1 MSVVWKSARK
11 PRLNPVK
18 PRGGFTLVELMVVV
32 VIIVILIGLVLP
44 AITGVRTRAREAQVT
59 NDISQLEKAITAFK
73 VDYGIDPP
81 SQITLFAAQAD
92 WDNPMLAN
100 SIRSKGLIKQI
111 WPRFNFANCGG
122 ASTGTTFAVPG
133 VPTQLNLGSGMPTQI
148 NLNGAECLVFFLGG
162 MVDTTSGAFVGF
174 AKDDTQPFAPRSGA
188 AGITNRVGPF
198 FEFAGALKIP
208 VSTTAGDSNWS
219 GRMTDKDNDWLPE
232 YKDPLPQQT
241 MPYVYFSAAS
251 GSYRTAPTTAGMAI
265 SMSNPW
271 VNTDNRDA
279 AMSSYTLMNYAYYV
293 SFNPTVSPV
302 MSAPHRPKGYQIISP
317 GSDAT
322 YGTGGLFNPDSTSS
336 LSTFDRDNITNFH
349 SGRLAN

>member
-1 MSVVWKSARK
+1 MNVMWKRPCK
-11 PRLNPVK
+11 RRLNPVEW
-18 PRGGFTLVELMVVV
+18 RRGFTLIELMVVV
-32 VIIVILIGLVLP
+32 VIIAILMGLVLP

-73 VDYGIDPP
+73 VDFGIEPP
-81 SQITLFAAQAD
+81 SQITLYAGAGA
-92 WDNPMLAN
+92 WDV
-100 SIRSKGLIKQI
+100 RSKGIIKQI

-122 ASTGTTFAVPG
+122 GSTGTTFAVAG
-133 VPTQLNLGSGMPTQI
+133 APTQLNLGSGMSTQI

-162 MVDTTSGAFVGF
+162 MVDTANGAFVGF
-174 AKDDTQPFAPRSGA
+174 AKNDTQPFAPRTGSG
-188 AGITNRVGPF
+188 GITNRTGPF
-198 FEFAGALKIP
+198 FEFAGALKVP
-208 VSTTAGDSNWS
+208 ATASAGDSKWT

-232 YKDPLPQQT
+232 YRDTLPQQT
-241 MPYVYFSAAS
+241 MPYVYFSAAG
-251 GSYRTAPTTAGMAI
+251 GSYRTAPTTAGMPI

-293 SFNPTVSPV
+293 SFNKTVSPV
-302 MSAPHRPKGYQIISP
+302 MSAPHKPKGYQIISP

-322 YGTGGLFNPDSTSS
+322 YGTGGLFNPDSTSG
-336 LSTFDRDNITNFH
+336 LSTADRDNITNFH